1 MVVDHTTVPK
11 LSRTAACSGG
21 RLLHPMSDIAIT
33 VPEQSTPETGNPDP
47 YNSPRMEDGGGI
59 FCIRNPDFHRGWNG
73 IRYKTGLSASNVDA
87 KKLSMNVATVPP
99 GAVAYAHVHVDFEV
113 MLFILKGKVRH
124 DFGDNLEKSMDNE
137 AGDFIFIKPGI
148 PHEVINLSD
157 SEPVIA
163 VVARSDAD
171 EWENIVDVPSNRRPD
186 K

>member
-1 MVVDHTTVPK
+1 
-11 LSRTAACSGG
+11 
-21 RLLHPMSDIAIT
+21 
-33 VPEQSTPETGNPDP
+33 
-47 YNSPRMEDGGGI
+47 
-59 FCIRNPDFHRGWNG
+59 
-73 IRYKTGLSASNVDA
+73 
-87 KKLSMNVATVPP
+87 MNVATVPP

-113 MLFILKGKVRH
+113 MLFILKGTVRH
-124 DFGDNLEKSMDNE
+124 EFGDNLEKSMDNE

-171 EWENIVDVPSNRRPD
+171 EWENIVDVPSNRRSD